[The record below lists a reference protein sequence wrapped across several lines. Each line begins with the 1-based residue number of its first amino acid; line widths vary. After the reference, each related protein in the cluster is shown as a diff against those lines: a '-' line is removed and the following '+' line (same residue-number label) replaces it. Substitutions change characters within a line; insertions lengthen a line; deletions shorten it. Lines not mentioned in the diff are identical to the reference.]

1 MRYRPQRR
9 EATSVE
15 DNRDFHFSIERHL
28 GVLAEGGK
36 GWKKEVN
43 MVSWNDRPVK
53 LDIREWDENHAKM
66 TRGVTLNAEET
77 SILRELLADPDKLF
91 PQH

>member
-1 MRYRPQRR
+1 
-9 EATSVE
+9 
-15 DNRDFHFSIERHL
+15 
-28 GVLAEGGK
+28 
-36 GWKKEVN
+36 